1 MASTYFKTLEI
12 DKSNNLL
19 IKIEANLLVFNTDI
33 IIQASDDNNQTVSLS
48 KLKMIYNLY
57 SIIYFWLNNIKIL

>member
-19 IKIEANLLVFNTDI
+19 IKIETNLLVFNTDI